1 MALAERTALIDR
13 VIDGRY
19 RVVRHLADGGM
30 GSVYVAIDLRLE
42 RDVALKVMRE
52 DLARDPSFVE
62 RFRKEARSAARLSH
76 PNVVAVHDQ
85 GEDDGIV
92 FLTMELVEGYTLRS
106 WLRRV
111 GALTPAEALDTIQPV
126 LSALSAAHRAGIV
139 HRDVKPENVLIS
151 TEGVVK
157 VADFGLARAVTS
169 TTSSALSG
177 TVLGTVAYL
186 APEQVERGVADARSD
201 VYAAGLMLHEMLTG
215 RPAVSGD
222 SPFHVAFQHV
232 HGRLA
237 RPSEQVPTLP
247 AALDDLVGQ
256 ATRRDPDERPADA
269 AAWLSRVRE
278 CRARLS
284 RSQLTARPRVTSGA
298 SGHSAA
304 SAASAEAAADDA
316 TGRVRRS
323 RLGALTGRAAAL
335 RSMRHGPAPAD
346 ERLEPDYELPPTAG
360 GAAENDTG
368 VLLRH
373 TQILTVPGGSGGSG
387 RSGGLGR
394 SGGSGAAAGRSAS
407 PGTTARRRGPGGAA
421 LPPPGAQPGGGPAG
435 THPFRTSRDHG
446 SPAGRGGSARPGAPG
461 RRAGSVSHAPDRRGR
476 KAVVAAVLALVLGAG
491 WYVAAGPASARPV
504 PGVAGQEQASASEAL
519 AAADLRVNVDEVFS
533 ETVPAGTVVSSDPQ
547 AGQGA
552 WRWSNVTLAV
562 SRGPERY
569 AVPDVTNTTPEEA
582 QQRIT
587 DSHLQVGAIRHAY
600 HDSVATGRVVGATPK
615 PGTQSKPGTS
625 VSITVSR
632 GPEPIDLADWRG
644 KSVEEAAKLLRD
656 KGVTVTVSGEEFSGT
671 IDKGDVISQT
681 PGPGTLKRGDAV
693 TFVVSKGP
701 DLVKVPNVR
710 GESRDAAV
718 RALEAAGF
726 TVSVET
732 IAGGLFGTAHST
744 DPAGGKSAPRGSKI
758 TLRIV

>member
-1 MALAERTALIDR
+1 M
-13 VIDGRY
+13 
-19 RVVRHLADGGM
+19 H
-30 GSVYVAIDLRLE
+30 
-42 RDVALKVMRE
+42 E

-232 HGRLA
+232 HGRLTP
-237 RPSEQVPTLP
+237 PSEQVPTLP

-256 ATRRDPDERPADA
+256 ATRRDPDDRPADA

-284 RSQLTARPRVTSGA
+284 RSQLAARPRVTA
-298 SGHSAA
+298 SSAA
-304 SAASAEAAADDA
+304 SADAPAPAADDA

-335 RSMRHGPAPAD
+335 RSMRHAPATD
-346 ERLEPDYELPPTAG
+346 ERVDAGHERLPTAG

-373 TQILTVPGGSGGSG
+373 TQILTLPTDSKTGSG
-387 RSGGLGR
+387 RGAR
-394 SGGSGAAAGRSAS
+394 GAAPGAS
-407 PGTTARRRGPGGAA
+407 ARRRGPDGAAFRAAQGAGSGGA
-421 LPPPGAQPGGGPAG
+421 PAG
-435 THPFRTSRDHG
+435 PGPSRAPRDG
-446 SPAGRGGSARPGAPG
+446 SPVGRGGSARSGGPG
-461 RRAGSVSHAPDRRGR
+461 RRAGSVSGAPGRRR
-476 KAVVAAVLALVLGAG
+476 RQAVVAAALALVLGAG
-491 WYVAAGPASARPV
+491 WYVAAGPASERPV
-504 PGVAGQEQASASEAL
+504 PGVTGQEQASAAEAL
-519 AAADLRVNVDEVFS
+519 AAADLRVDVDEVFS

-552 WRWSNVTLAV
+552 WRWSSVTLAV

-582 QQRIT
+582 QQRII
-587 DSHLQVGAIRHAY
+587 DAHLQVGAIRHAY
-600 HDSVATGRVVGATPK
+600 HDSVEAGRVVGATPK

-671 IDKGDVISQT
+671 IDEGDVISQT

-710 GESRDAAV
+710 GESRTEAV
-718 RALEAAGF
+718 HALEKAGF